1 MLLFET
7 IQRKCQSEWILDL
20 WFLLGVRRLV
30 KHKAGVQT
38 DPCLIGREN
47 AGDCFDIVGPL
58 NGKLII
64 QSLLAYASLTEHVCI
79 HDPTYRTASPCLF
92 PPHHPCLH

>member
-7 IQRKCQSEWILDL
+7 LQRKCQSEWILDL
-20 WFLLGVRRLV
+20 WFLLGVRKSV
-30 KHKAGVQT
+30 KHQAGVQT

-47 AGDCFDIVGPL
+47 ASDCFDIVGPL
-58 NGKLII
+58 NGKHII
-64 QSLLAYASLTEHVCI
+64 QSLLAYASLT
-79 HDPTYRTASPCLF
+79 DPTYLTASPCLF